1 MCREGSSGRN
11 CEYSEFTTT
20 IKPFNNVTTTGK
32 TDLEDTP
39 LDESTI
45 LPAQK
50 PVLVKKKSQQN
61 GNETR

>member
-11 CEYSEFTTT
+11 CEFSEFTTT
-20 IKPFNNVTTTGK
+20 IKPFNNVTTTQK
-32 TDLEDTP
+32 IDLEDTP
-39 LDESTI
+39 PDESTI

-50 PVLVKKKSQQN
+50 PVLVKKKTEQS